1 MFSFYWSVAKFN
13 TITKLRRY
21 LHKGYKLS
29 TTEEIKKELEEL
41 VAENTSLL
49 NLAADT
55 EKNIEFGMKYQAWY
69 SRSINLVEALAPER
83 LKEFSEYYLIDPKRK
98 TINVRNYVIQDYVM
112 AIPARSDARNNPFWN
127 VNHITQMRIINQI
140 QIISSLAVRIDS
152 VLQDVTGH
160 LFSELQDKELEAASQ
175 LIEVSS
181 RAAGALA
188 GVVLERHLQR
198 AATNHS
204 IKIKK
209 KAPTISDLNDPLKQS
224 GVYGIPVWRKIQ
236 LLADIRNLCSHQKEE
251 EPTEEQVNE
260 LIDGVNTI
268 IKTVF

>member
-1 MFSFYWSVAKFN
+1 MLRLDV
-13 TITKLRRY
+13 KLQRY
-21 LHKGYKLS
+21 MQKGYRLN

-41 VAENTSLL
+41 VAKNSKLI
-49 NLAADT
+49 NLANDKKQT
-55 EKNIEFGMKYQAWY
+55 VEFGMEYQAWY
-69 SRSINLVEALAPER
+69 SRGIKLVEALASER
-83 LKEFSEYYLIDPKRK
+83 LKEFSDYYLIDPKRK
-98 TINVRNYVIQDYVM
+98 VMNASNYVIQDYVM
-112 AIPARSDARNNPFWN
+112 ARGAKINHRNEPVWN
-127 VNHITQMRIINQI
+127 VNHIVQMRIINQI
-140 QIISSLAVRIDS
+140 QIISSLEVRIDS

-175 LIEVSS
+175 LIKVSS

-198 AATNHS
+198 AATNHG

-209 KAPTISDLNDPLKQS
+209 KAPTISDLNEPLKQS
-224 GVYGIPVWRKIQ
+224 GAYGVPVWRKIQ

-251 EPTEEQVNE
+251 EPTKEQVNE